1 VSNVWWLLLLAVI
14 VLVGVLEQRN
24 DRLRDACAYTKRI
37 RRELQRERQRANPTF
52 AFGRVWRF
60 R

>member
-1 VSNVWWLLLLAVI
+1 VIWLLLLAVI
-14 VLVGVLEQRN
+14 VLVGVIDQRN
-24 DRLRDACAYTKRI
+24 DRLRSQGAYTRRI
-37 RRELQRERQRANPTF
+37 RRDMQRDRERANPTF

>member
-1 VSNVWWLLLLAVI
+1 VIDICLLLLLAVI
-14 VLVGVLEQRN
+14 VLIGVLEQRN
-24 DRLRDACAYTKRI
+24 DRLRDEGAYTPRI
-37 RRELQRERQRANPTF
+37 RRELQRERKRANPTF